1 MGNETGSPNFITAAE
16 AQQAAQAAAND
27 VIQNSTQNNS
37 ITPEPTPPVAFSF
50 PAATAFQDTTPAAF
64 TSTQNNSVAFKA
76 TPDTFSSPSTTPT
89 AFQDTTSSIPAGQK
103 GTDDYFD
110 TAKFDQLL
118 NRLEGS
124 KGRQQ
129 RQKSLETRRQIY
141 AQGLAGMMSNF

>member
-1 MGNETGSPNFITAAE
+1 MGAQTGSPNFITATE
-16 AQQAAQAAAND
+16 TQQAAQAAAND

-37 ITPEPTPPVAFSF
+37 VTSEPTPAAFSF

-64 TSTQNNSVAFKA
+64 TSTQNNSVAPKP
-76 TPDTFSSPSTTPT
+76 TPDIFSSPSTASTS
-89 AFQDTTSSIPAGQK
+89 FQDTTSSVPAGQK